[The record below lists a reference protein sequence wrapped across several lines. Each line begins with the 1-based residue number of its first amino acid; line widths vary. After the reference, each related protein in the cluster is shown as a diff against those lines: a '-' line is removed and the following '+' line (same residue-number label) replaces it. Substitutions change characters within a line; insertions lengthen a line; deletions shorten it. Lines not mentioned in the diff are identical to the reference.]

1 MNHQFEIVEIYADW
15 VLIKQGKIWEFF
27 FWLFSVHCFYLDV
40 LGKRHHLKQLEKS
53 LQNIIK
59 NQKVITKNQKVT
71 ERLIWKIATSEVQDW
86 KWEDY
91 EWLGS
96 PTPLSSCW
104 WLHSGV
110 DESVQENQYIEF
122 GESWYTTWLTPDG
135 SNVPVMVWLPL
146 DAV

>member
-59 NQKVITKNQKVT
+59 RQRIITKNQRVT
-71 ERLIWKIATSEVQDW
+71 ERL
-86 KWEDY
+86 
-91 EWLGS
+91 
-96 PTPLSSCW
+96 
-104 WLHSGV
+104 
-110 DESVQENQYIEF
+110 
-122 GESWYTTWLTPDG
+122 
-135 SNVPVMVWLPL
+135 
-146 DAV
+146 